1 MVMDD
6 EKLQELAILGKEL
19 NLLILED
26 NKMVQRVLDV
36 LLEPYF
42 KAVNILSNA
51 KEAIS
56 HYNSTK
62 YDIVLINIETTEV
75 KDTVAWEAIN
85 DKDTF
90 VIVYA
95 INKENQELEKLSKLG
110 IVTCEVDSIKD
121 DIGSLYQKLLD
132 ESKNLI
138 NAKNEKEVAKNTV
151 EEDKVYDFESNCDM
165 EEINSILDDI
175 DAIYGEIVLSTIQHE
190 NMINIYNTLI
200 RLYNSL
206 STFTNSELKD
216 KLESFTELIFD
227 LADFMLFI
235 NLDILNNQNE
245 NNAYKVFEHM
255 LESVIKS
262 IENGFKK
269 GNLAE
274 IKRQETAIKN
284 NLNVI
289 KKELGIL

>member
-6 EKLQELAILGKEL
+6 NKLKELVTFGKEL

-26 NKMVQRVLDV
+26 NKMVQKILDV

-42 KAVNILSNA
+42 KAVNILANA
-51 KEAIS
+51 HEAIS
-56 HYNSTK
+56 HYKNTK

-95 INKENQELEKLSKLG
+95 INKENKELEKLHEMG
-110 IVTCEVDSIKD
+110 IETCSVESIKD
-121 DIGSLYQKLLD
+121 DIDSLYVKLLK
-132 ESKNLI
+132 ESKNLVS
-138 NAKNEKEVAKNTV
+138 AKHEKQIAKNTI
-151 EEDKVYDFESNCDM
+151 EDKVYDFETNCDM
-165 EEINSILDDI
+165 EEIVGILEDI
-175 DAIYGEIVLSTIQHE
+175 DNIYGEIVLSSIQHD

-200 RLYNSL
+200 RFYNSL
-206 STFTNSELKD
+206 STFTNIELKD
-216 KLESFTELIFD
+216 KLESFTDLVFD
-227 LADFMLFI
+227 LADFLLFI
-235 NLDILNNQNE
+235 NLETLNNKE
-245 NNAYKVFEHM
+245 TNNSYRVFEQI
-255 LESVIKS
+255 LEGLIKS

-269 GNLAE
+269 GNLAQ
-274 IKRQETAIKN
+274 IKQEESAIKN
-284 NLNVI
+284 NLVII